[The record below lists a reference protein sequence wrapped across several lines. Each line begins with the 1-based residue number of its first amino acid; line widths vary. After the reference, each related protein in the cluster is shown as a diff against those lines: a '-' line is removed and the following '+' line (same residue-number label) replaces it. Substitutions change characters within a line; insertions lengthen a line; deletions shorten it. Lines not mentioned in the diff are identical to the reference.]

1 MAPRDFGCWAKS
13 LRGQLFA
20 VFSNSGKIFLVLK
33 ANSLF
38 FSLKSCNYNF
48 RRISVI
54 IINATGLDLVIII
67 IGVGKGRE
75 WYTMQEIV

>member
-1 MAPRDFGCWAKS
+1 MPSLDFAW
-13 LRGQLFA
+13 QLFA

-54 IINATGLDLVIII
+54 ILNTTGLDLIII
-67 IGVGKGRE
+67 GIGVGKGRE
-75 WYTMQEIV
+75 